1 MKIKKTI
8 NIFIA
13 AFLVALLF
21 IFFNQKEKI
30 IVTAKDFEQF
40 NNFDV
45 IVSSGQSVQSKLL
58 NLINFSSITYSHIGI
73 VVKNN
78 NEIYILHSTPD
89 GTKENGIRFD
99 NLQKFIDLS
108 NVNYYKIL
116 RSKKTNKKKNLSL
129 INIIVDYRSKNI
141 PFDYNFNNLDKNEI
155 YCSELVY
162 DILTS
167 NELLMFELDLSR
179 PIHPKTFLKMSDL
192 TTVIERKSI
201 AN

>member
-89 GTKENGIRFD
+89 GTKENGIRLD